1 MNKQEKQKKP
11 HRHGQQYGGYQREG
25 GRKVKG
31 KGGQVHIDGRRF
43 DLGCWVHNAT
53 YRSYTVETYI
63 ISLTNVALI
72 NLI

>member
-25 GRKVKG
+25 GRRVKG

-43 DLGCWVHNAT
+43 DLGC
-53 YRSYTVETYI
+53 
-63 ISLTNVALI
+63 
-72 NLI
+72 